1 MKKLTLLLLL
11 LVSLLVAWTA
21 CGHKKTP
28 EDYAPMLDSIRRAEA
43 AKQLLPPKV
52 SDPVDAWFDS
62 LQLITLPIRY
72 SVSFVEYLPQMT
84 KVPAAFNSRFDY
96 EPNIKL
102 EAARLPSAAGGH
114 RMVLLAEHVDSLTTT
129 VYLCSMSP
137 DYVLQDRLCLYEQ
150 KIEDRDGRLGLM
162 RQEFFVTSN
171 YEVTLV
177 TFFRAEDDEDDTME
191 GTVRYTVNREGNFQE
206 AVIEL

>member
-1 MKKLTLLLLL
+1 MILS
-11 LVSLLVAWTA
+11 VGCLLVAWTA

-28 EDYAPMLDSIRRAEA
+28 EDYAPVLDSIRRAEA

-62 LQLITLPIRY
+62 LQLISLPIRY
-72 SVSFVEYLPQMT
+72 SVSFVEYLPQMS
-84 KVPAAFNSRFDY
+84 KVPAPFNSRFDY

-102 EAARLPSAAGGH
+102 EAARLPSAGHH

-162 RQEFFVTSN
+162 RQEYFVTSN

-177 TFFRAEDDEDDTME
+177 TFFRAEDEEDDTLE
-191 GTVRYTVNREGNFQE
+191 GTVRYTVNQEGNFQE